1 MKKYIGNYLNLK
13 KSSGIFVERI
23 LRIVSIFMMLVYR
36 SIGTLH
42 IGGCCRF
49 EPSCSEYALTCYNR
63 FPFLKATQ
71 LTFERLISCR
81 PFGKMGYDPAPE
93 ITAEFK

>member
-1 MKKYIGNYLNLK
+1 
-13 KSSGIFVERI
+13 
-23 LRIVSIFMMLVYR
+23 MLVYR

-49 EPSCSEYALTCYNR
+49 EPSCSEYALTCYSR
-63 FPFLKATQ
+63 FSFLKATQ
-71 LTFERLISCR
+71 LTFDRLISCR